1 MWTRSGAALLANR
14 TGQEEC
20 RWRLT
25 TPHKLQAE
33 ARSRKRAGRRLV
45 VYASRR
51 PMAEACQL
59 HAVVRAQRSPGPG
72 GDGLLDESRN
82 RATALPARVK
92 LSGQENGACGGN
104 QGRVG
109 G

>member
-1 MWTRSGAALLANR
+1 MGTPRGPYRASGLVAC
-14 TGQEEC
+14 G
-20 RWRLT
+20 LT

-33 ARSRKRAGRRLV
+33 ARSRKRA
-45 VYASRR
+45 SRR
-51 PMAEACQL
+51 PVVSPLRKPMAEACQL

-72 GDGLLDESRN
+72 GDGFLDESRN
-82 RATALPARVK
+82 RATALAARVK
-92 LSGQENGACGGN
+92 LSGQENGACRGD